1 MKDHSGMF
9 PVKKMA
15 QVLGISRSRYYSWL
29 KAAPTEHKKQNNEL
43 GVIIEQIY
51 HENRGAYGSPRI
63 YRDIKAKGIPCSRKR
78 VARIMREKGL
88 RGCQKRR
95 FKVTTDSRH
104 DFPLAPNLL
113 KRNFTAGSP
122 NRIWVSDI
130 TYIWTMEGWLYLC
143 VILDLYSRIAAG
155 WAMDSKMTIALTI
168 NALLMAVRH
177 RSPAPGLVFHSDR
190 GVQYAA
196 DGFRKRIDEYQ
207 MVQSMSRKGDC
218 WDNACAESFFATL
231 KTEEVFHRIYQTR
244 AEAMSCIF
252 EYIAV
257 FYNRKRR
264 HSFIDFVSP
273 EEYES
278 RMACPENVAYSVS

>member
-1 MKDHSGMF
+1 MY

-15 QVLGISRSRYYSWL
+15 QVLNVSRSRYYTWL
-29 KAAPTEHKKQNNEL
+29 KASPTRHETQDREL
-43 GVIIEQIY
+43 GGMIERI
-51 HENRGAYGSPRI
+51 HRDNREVYGSPRI
-63 YRDIKAKGIPCSRKR
+63 YREIKAAGISCSRKR

-88 RGCQKRR
+88 RGRQKRR

-104 DFPLAPNLL
+104 DFLLAPNLL
-113 KRNFTAGSP
+113 KRNFTAQSP

-130 TYIWTMEGWLYLC
+130 TYIWTMEGWLFLC
-143 VILDLYSRIAAG
+143 IVLDLYSRIAAG
-155 WAMDSKMTIALTI
+155 WSMDSQMTIALTI
-168 NALLMAVRH
+168 DALSMAVTH

-190 GVQYAA
+190 GIQYAA
-196 DGFRKRIDEYQ
+196 DGFREQIEDHQ
-207 MVQSMSRKGDC
+207 MIQSMSRKGDC

-231 KTEEVFHRIYQTR
+231 KTEEVFHRIYKTR
-244 AEAMSCIF
+244 AEAMSCLF

-264 HSFIDFVSP
+264 HSFLDYMSP

-278 RMACPENVAYSVS
+278 RMSCPENVA